1 MDALTQEILL
11 FLTATRTGLPQ
22 RPRIFSQRSRSG
34 EICGSK
40 SCAARGKKGVIHK
53 RGKLPLLC
61 ACRECGNIPARR
73 SGRKSPMYR
82 GVCTF
87 RKELPIKGKNG
98 SLLPPFIIQIS
109 LQDQCGCH
117 RIYVFTVLLLLF
129 AAAVQNVVCSNR
141 GAPLVPQHDRQT
153 GLRAERIR

>member
-1 MDALTQEILL
+1 M
-11 FLTATRTGLPQ
+11 RTGLPQ

-40 SCAARGKKGVIHK
+40 SCAVREK
-53 RGKLPLLC
+53 RSDSQEGELPLLC
-61 ACRECGNIPARR
+61 ACRACGNIPARR

-82 GVCTF
+82 GACTF

-117 RIYVFTVLLLLF
+117 RIYVFTVLLLFF

>member
-1 MDALTQEILL
+1 MDALTHEILL
-11 FLTATRTGLPQ
+11 RSGFHANRLPATSPYFFAAVPVRGDLRQ
-22 RPRIFSQRSRSG
+22 QIVRRPR
-34 EICGSK
+34 
-40 SCAARGKKGVIHK
+40 K
-53 RGKLPLLC
+53 RGDSQEGEFPLLC
-61 ACRECGNIPARR
+61 ACRACGIVPARR

-82 GVCTF
+82 GACTF

-117 RIYVFTVLLLLF
+117 RIYVFTVLLLFF